1 MNFKVSNN
9 VDKVKYHSDVNFGKR
24 NQDIVLKYLCLY
36 FSNLFNETIEVKE
49 FQNNSSRFDFY
60 LAKKNIL
67 IELKSRRCTYEA
79 YPTQIIGENKV
90 KLAKKKMDNGYRVFY
105 CFLLQDNLDLNKMN
119 LYMKEDTIDSEYE
132 VRTLGNFA
140 RNDKRSRCCII
151 QNTDLKFISSLIVS

>member
-1 MNFKVSNN
+1 M
-9 VDKVKYHSDVNFGKR
+9 
-24 NQDIVLKYLCLY
+24 
-36 FSNLFNETIEVKE
+36 
-49 FQNNSSRFDFY
+49 
-60 LAKKNIL
+60 
-67 IELKSRRCTYEA
+67 KSRRCTYES

-140 RNDKRSRCCII
+140 RNDKKSRCCII

>member
-105 CFLLQDNLDLNKMN
+105 CFLLQDNLDLKVYFFFNSFLSFSFFFSCSFISLS
-119 LYMKEDTIDSEYE
+119 LYRLKAL
-132 VRTLGNFA
+132 TLFTSLPFCPH
-140 RNDKRSRCCII
+140 K
-151 QNTDLKFISSLIVS
+151 ISSL